1 MKTSMFQPFLAK
13 YQPHAPMIPYMCFD
27 IVKLIK
33 SLTQIVV
40 EHDIKDGSMSDQDLW
55 KTDLSKENVY

>member
-40 EHDIKDGSMSDQDLW
+40 KHDIKDGSMSDQDL
-55 KTDLSKENVY
+55 